1 MVEIIKDVFGVVD
14 YAVFA
19 LMLLFSAS
27 VGVWYAIVDRKK
39 TDTQEFL
46 MGGRSLSVFPV
57 AMSVLASFMSAITL
71 LGTPAEVY
79 RFGTQYIIINFAF
92 CLVVPATA
100 YLYLPVFYNL
110 GVTSAYEYLELRFH
124 SSVRTIGA
132 IVFTLH
138 MLIHWHR
145 YLDSRVINRICLHVL
160 YKHRRNES
168 SRVDRF
174 LPGPDDVR
182 LHHSHP
188 GEGSH

>member
-1 MVEIIKDVFGVVD
+1 MAAIIKDVFGIVD

-27 VGVWYAIVDRKK
+27 VGVWYAIKDRKK

-79 RFGTQYIIINFAF
+79 RFGTQYIIINIAF

-110 GVTSAYEYLELRFH
+110 GVTSAYEVSILQFVFIFIMHARF
-124 SSVRTIGA
+124 SS
-132 IVFTLH
+132 
-138 MLIHWHR
+138 
-145 YLDSRVINRICLHVL
+145 
-160 YKHRRNES
+160 
-168 SRVDRF
+168 
-174 LPGPDDVR
+174 
-182 LHHSHP
+182 
-188 GEGSH
+188 